1 MGLLDGIQRLINE
14 HGSSVILK
22 ERIAL
27 ANDKYSALEQKL
39 SASEIREHDLAS
51 ENERLRLDLEKA
63 HVQINQLQERIDGH
77 ETLQLKFGVYWDK
90 DGNPYCP
97 KCKTPTSNV
106 AWATYINR
114 QVQAL
119 KCPCSPKPFVLM
131 ENGEP
136 IQAPDAMKKMAS
148 AWRSTWTF
156 KTLRVLPAG

>member
-1 MGLLDGIQRLINE
+1 MGLLDGIEKLINE

-27 ANDKYSALEQKL
+27 ANDQYSSLESKL
-39 SASEIREHDLAS
+39 NDLQS
-51 ENERLRLDLEKA
+51 ENEHLRIDLEKA
-63 HVQINQLQERIDGH
+63 KIQIHQLQERINNH

-97 KCKTPTSNV
+97 KCKTPTSQV
-106 AWATYINR
+106 EWATYINR

-119 KCPCSPKPFVLM
+119 KCTCSPKPFVLM

-136 IQAPDAMKKMAS
+136 IQAPEAMKRMAS
-148 AWRSTWTF
+148 A
-156 KTLRVLPAG
+156 